1 MEHHVIITHEEVW
14 IDGERLRTES
24 TGHTLLTE
32 VYRAR
37 VDDYPKFFKMD
48 TLCKVGFLAAELLLQ
63 EEGGERFVPR
73 DDRAVVLFCQNASIQ
88 SDLAFEDTIR
98 DREQFFP
105 SPALFVYTLPNIVTG
120 EIAIRNK
127 FLGETN
133 LIVLPERDDILI
145 RQHAG
150 QLLSDGSTTSVITG
164 WIDAPDS
171 EHFEADMWIKTTNYT
186 NFTNHLDK

>member
-14 IDGERLRTES
+14 IDGERLHTES
-24 TGHTLLTE
+24 TGHSLLTE

-48 TLCKVGFLAAELLLQ
+48 TLCKVGFIAAELLLQ

-73 DDRAVVLFCQNASIQ
+73 DDRAVVLFCQNASVQ
-88 SDLAFEDTIR
+88 SDRAFEETIH

-105 SPALFVYTLPNIVTG
+105 SPSVFVYTLPNIVTG

-127 FLGETN
+127 YMGETN
-133 LIVLPERDDILI
+133 LIVLPERDDQLIL
-145 RQHAG
+145 QHTA
-150 QLLSDGSTTSVITG
+150 QLFKEGTITSVITG
-164 WIDAPDS
+164 WIDAPDN
-171 EHFEADMWIKTTNYT
+171 EHFVADMWIETTDST
-186 NFTNHLDK
+186 VQ

>member
-1 MEHHVIITHEEVW
+1 MKSTCHQVVITPTEVQ
-14 IDGERLRTES
+14 IDGKRLHTES
-24 TGHTLLTE
+24 TGHALLTE

-63 EEGGERFVPR
+63 QEGDERFVPR
-73 DDRAVVLFCQNASIQ
+73 DDRAVVLFCKNASIQ
-88 SDLAFEDTIR
+88 SDRAFEDTIR

-105 SPALFVYTLPNIVTG
+105 SPAVFVYTLPNIVTG

-127 FLGETN
+127 YTGETN
-133 LIVLPERDDILI
+133 LIVLPRRDDQLI

-150 QLLSDGSTTSVITG
+150 QLLKDGTATSVITG
-164 WIDAPDS
+164 WIDATDN
-171 EHFEADMWIKTTNYT
+171 EHFEADMWVV
-186 NFTNHLDK
+186 